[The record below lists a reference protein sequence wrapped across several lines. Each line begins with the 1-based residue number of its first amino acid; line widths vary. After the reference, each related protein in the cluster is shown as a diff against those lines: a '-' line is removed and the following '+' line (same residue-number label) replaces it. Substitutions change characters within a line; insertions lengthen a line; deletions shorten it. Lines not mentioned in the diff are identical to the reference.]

1 MWGLLGFSFP
11 CFLYLH
17 LNETKLDTNPEVRT
31 LYGPEINIILRLIAI
46 LDPEISGFY
55 LLS

>member
-1 MWGLLGFSFP
+1 MIRTRKW
-11 CFLYLH
+11 
-17 LNETKLDTNPEVRT
+17 VRT

-46 LDPEISGFY
+46 LDPEISGVY